1 MSSATS
7 PIEFRPDSTNAP
19 AGAPQHRRRT
29 KIVGTLGPASVP
41 KIKELIEAGINVF
54 RLNFS
59 HVENPDE
66 QTPIIKE
73 IRKQSQALKTP
84 VAILADLGGPKV
96 RCNDFKPGPTI
107 TLKTGA
113 TVALRA
119 SSESGSPGVITTK
132 ITRIVEQL
140 SPGHRVL
147 LDDGNIALRVKS
159 RVSDTELTCEIL
171 VGGELRSHK
180 GINVPDILLDVPA
193 LTDKDKRDAQYAYGQ
208 RVDYLALSF
217 VQKPADVV
225 ELKDLMKTWTVDA
238 AELRAV
244 DDEGYAILEKDWRP
258 RLILK
263 IEKPQALDVI
273 DELIAVGD
281 GIMVAR
287 GDLGVEVSLERVP
300 VIQKMLIRKANAAG
314 KPVITATQMLESMI
328 NSPVPTRAEV
338 SDVANAVFDGTDGN
352 ILPNFAF
359 LPSFVINLCVLRIPL
374 AVMLSAECA
383 TGMFPVETVTMMGNI
398 CERAED
404 GAGYMQAAPIGAKM
418 PGRFSRGRSEYA
430 RPIADAAVAAAAE
443 ADSSAIIVFTA
454 LGDMAVYVSKRRP
467 NRPVI
472 TVTSTQSVY
481 NRLALYYGLYPML
494 TTALNGGA
502 ASASSSTSPTA
513 STAAIPHST
522 DYIYAH
528 TERDILGGI
537 GPRIGLKQGD
547 SVLFCAG
554 MHPHWPA
561 LSSSLKMARFGDASR
576 SVHAKQLWGSAVKGL
591 KSGAGPQS
599 AAPAPVKA

>member
-1 MSSATS
+1 MSAATS
-7 PIEFRPDSTNAP
+7 PIEFRPDAASAP
-19 AGAPQHRRRT
+19 ANAPQHKRRT

-59 HVENPDE
+59 HVQNPED
-66 QTPIIKE
+66 QTPVIKE
-73 IRKQSQALKTP
+73 IRKQSKALRTP

-96 RCNDFKPGPTI
+96 RCNDFKPGPSI

-119 SSESGSPGVITTK
+119 SEESGSPGVITTT

-159 RVSDTELTCEIL
+159 RVSDTELTCEVL
-171 VGGELRSHK
+171 VGGELKSHK
-180 GINVPDILLDVPA
+180 GINVPDILLDVPS
-193 LTDKDKRDAQYAYGQ
+193 LTEKDKRDAKYAYGQ

-217 VQKPADVV
+217 VQKPADVI
-225 ELKDLMKTWTVDA
+225 ELKELMKTWTVDPA
-238 AELRAV
+238 DLRAV
-244 DDEGYAILEKDWRP
+244 DDEGFAVLEKDWRP

-328 NSPVPTRAEV
+328 NAPVPTRAEV
-338 SDVANAVFDGTDGN
+338 SDVANAVFDGTD
-352 ILPNFAF
+352 
-359 LPSFVINLCVLRIPL
+359 

-383 TGMFPVETVTMMGNI
+383 TGQFPVETVKMMGSI

-404 GAGYMQAAPIGAKM
+404 GAGYMQAAPIGAAQVLSR
-418 PGRFSRGRSEYA
+418 PSSRGRSEFA

-472 TVTSTQSVY
+472 CVTATTSVY
-481 NRLALYYGLYPML
+481 NRLGLYYGLYPML
-494 TTALNGGA
+494 TAALNGGT
-502 ASASSSTSPTA
+502 ASATSPTSPTSPTA
-513 STAAIPHST
+513 TTTTITGPMPHST

-528 TERDILGGI
+528 TERDILSGI
-537 GPRIGLKQGD
+537 GQRIGIKQGD

-554 MHPHWPA
+554 MHSQWPA

-591 KSGAGPQS
+591 KSGAGHH
-599 AAPAPVKA
+599 ADAPSPVKAA